1 MDEKELLNQ
10 NEENNIKEN
19 IMSINKVNEKYE
31 IINDVEINV
40 LNEKDN
46 ELKDSSLVKKLLELQ
61 KNIKEDIS
69 FTNIHFVK

>member
-10 NEENNIKEN
+10 NEKNNIKEN

-69 FTNIHFVK
+69 LKTICN

>member
-19 IMSINKVNEKYE
+19 IMSINEVNEKYE

-61 KNIKEDIS
+61 NNIKEDIS
-69 FTNIHFVK
+69 FKIICN

>member
-1 MDEKELLNQ
+1 
-10 NEENNIKEN
+10 
-19 IMSINKVNEKYE
+19 MSINKVNEKYE

-69 FTNIHFVK
+69 LKTICN

>member
-10 NEENNIKEN
+10 NEKNNIKEN

-69 FTNIHFVK
+69 LKIICN

>member
-19 IMSINKVNEKYE
+19 IMSIKEVNGKYE

-69 FTNIHFVK
+69 LKTICN

>member
-69 FTNIHFVK
+69 VKTICN

>member
-61 KNIKEDIS
+61 NNIKEDIS
-69 FTNIHFVK
+69 FKIICN

>member
-69 FTNIHFVK
+69 LKTICN